1 VSPRLPPSASV
12 AHDTGDGRLHAPSAA
27 RNAGAI
33 ADLLERAMKDRPAS
47 CALEIASGTGQ
58 HVVIN
63 AARLPHLTWQPT
75 EVDPDRIASIDAHVR
90 LAGLSNVRP
99 ARMLDATRPGWS
111 ADVTPQD
118 LILLAN
124 LLHLIPMPAV
134 TTLIEE
140 AGRALA
146 PGGTLILYGPFMR
159 NGNLTSEGDRRFHAD
174 LTGADPTIGYKSDAD
189 IARLIAE
196 SGMTLEERVEM
207 PANNLAFHA
216 RRL

>member
-1 VSPRLPPSASV
+1 MSPRLPPSASV

-27 RNAGAI
+27 RNAGVI
-33 ADLLERAMKDRPAS
+33 ADLLEHAMKGRPAS
-47 CALEIASGTGQ
+47 GALEIASGTGQ
-58 HVVIN
+58 HVVTN

-75 EVDPDRIASIDAHVR
+75 ELDPDRIASIDAHVR
-90 LAGLSNVRP
+90 LAGLANVRP

-124 LLHLIPMPAV
+124 LLHLIPMAAV

-140 AGRALA
+140 AGHALA
-146 PGGTLILYGPFMR
+146 HGGTLILYGPFMR
-159 NGNLTSEGDRRFHAD
+159 SGTLTSDGDRRFHAE
-174 LTGADPTIGYKSDAD
+174 LTGADPTIGYKSDTD

-196 SGMTLEERVEM
+196 SGMIVEERVEM
-207 PANNLAFHA
+207 PANNLAFLA
-216 RRL
+216 RRS